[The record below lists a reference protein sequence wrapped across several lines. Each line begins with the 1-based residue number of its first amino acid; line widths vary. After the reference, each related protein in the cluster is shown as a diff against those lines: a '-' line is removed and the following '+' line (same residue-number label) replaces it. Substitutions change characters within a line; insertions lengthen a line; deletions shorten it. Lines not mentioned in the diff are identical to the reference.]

1 MSGRIQGWR
10 HDIKLYGT
18 RHNDTQCID
27 THNIIKKINV
37 MNVAAIMFCVA
48 MLSVVVLNVI
58 SLSVVMF
65 SVIRLSDVTP
75 LIFVFTKLKLF

>member
-1 MSGRIQGWR
+1 VSGRIQGWH

-18 RHNDTQCID
+18 RHNDTYID
-27 THNIIKKINV
+27 THNFIKKINV
-37 MNVAAIMFCVA
+37 MSVAAIMFCVA

-65 SVIRLSDVTP
+65 SVIRLSDVAP
-75 LIFVFTKLKLF
+75 LILMFTKLKLF